1 MTDTPAAVTGIRVL
15 TPANWID
22 LDLDPA
28 TSAASLARLV
38 DEQVGG
44 GHERAADRRQLTEW
58 LRTATA
64 EARANGSVFASMLS
78 DTIDGVPVSASL
90 FASLAADDRPT
101 TAGEDDADRV
111 RGLAGYLCEP
121 GAPLEGAALRVAEL
135 RAGWAVRA
143 RRRTSV
149 RMAGLDRVVEVENL
163 QYFVLVPGSP
173 ALLVLTFSTPVV
185 SLADALVALFDAIA
199 ETLEWATA

>member
-1 MTDTPAAVTGIRVL
+1 MRVL

-44 GHERAADRRQLTEW
+44 GRERAADRRQLTEW

-64 EARANGSVFASMLS
+64 EARANCSVFASMLS

-90 FASLAADDRPT
+90 FASLAGDDRPAT
-101 TAGEDDADRV
+101 PGQDDADRA
-111 RGLAGYLCEP
+111 RGLAGFLCEP
-121 GAPLEGAALRVAEL
+121 GGPLEGAAVRVAEL

-149 RMAGLDRVVEVENL
+149 RMAGLGRVVEVESL
-163 QYFVLVPGSP
+163 QYFVHIPASP
-173 ALLVLTFSTPVV
+173 ALMVLTFSTPVV

-199 ETLEWATA
+199 ETLEWETA